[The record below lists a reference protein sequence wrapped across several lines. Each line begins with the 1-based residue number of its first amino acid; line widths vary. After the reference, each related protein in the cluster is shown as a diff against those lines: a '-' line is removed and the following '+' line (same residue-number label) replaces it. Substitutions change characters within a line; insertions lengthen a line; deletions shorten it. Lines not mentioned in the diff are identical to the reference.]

1 MPGKLTER
9 LDLPKCV
16 RLDEVLRAKLNV
28 VKSLRGRNL
37 AMQVR
42 EAIRRGVDQEFGEL
56 GKEAIDRLWR
66 EMQANQQAGA
76 PCRKTPGIGGES
88 RQKGV
93 A

>member
-16 RLDEVLRAKLNV
+16 RLDETLRAKLNIV
-28 VKSLRGRNL
+28 RDLRGRNL

-42 EAIRRGVDQEFGEL
+42 EAILRGVDQEFAEL

-66 EMQANQQAGA
+66 EMSAPGA
-76 PCRKTPGIGGES
+76 PCRKASEDVGDR
-88 RQKGV
+88 RQKG
-93 A
+93 AA